1 MLDDHGLCYVG
12 MDADR
17 CMFSEWLKNSQKLI
31 VHGWKKNNWCAGF
44 SLPKIDTAKA
54 NKRTS
59 CVNKLDDIFF
69 ALPVLVSSLYYTDT
83 DQRTTNIAGW
93 LAGGPQR
100 PVNCD
105 HWSNQQPVTL
115 WVSDVVFRLFGI
127 KSKVHFKCHQ
137 CFLTIYFYSFLIH

>member
-1 MLDDHGLCYVG
+1 MTQEQSKIDC
-12 MDADR
+12 
-17 CMFSEWLKNSQKLI
+17 SWLKEKQESD
-31 VHGWKKNNWCAGF
+31 GF

-69 ALPVLVSSLYYTDT
+69 ALPVLVSSLCIIPTQTKGRPTLLADW
-83 DQRTTNIAGW
+83 RAGRRD
-93 LAGGPQR
+93 R

-105 HWSNQQPVTL
+105 HRSNRQPVTL

-137 CFLTIYFYSFLIH
+137 CLLTIYFYSFLIH